1 MDGKVLLFTMGV
13 HCETKKMQKKKID
26 FSLKYVITLLSII
39 SGGIKGIFVSLQ
51 NAFNMNQ
58 DAFGLVKE

>member
-1 MDGKVLLFTMGV
+1 MKQ
-13 HCETKKMQKKKID
+13 KKCKKID
-26 FSLKYVITLLSII
+26 FSLKYVATLLFII
-39 SGGIKGIFVSLQ
+39 SGGIKGIFVPLQ

>member
-1 MDGKVLLFTMGV
+1 
-13 HCETKKMQKKKID
+13 MQKKID

-39 SGGIKGIFVSLQ
+39 SGGIKGIFVPQQ

>member
-1 MDGKVLLFTMGV
+1 MVKYYYLQWAYVV
-13 HCETKKMQKKKID
+13 KQKKCKKNR

-39 SGGIKGIFVSLQ
+39 SGGIKGIFVPQQ

>member
-13 HCETKKMQKKKID
+13 HCETKKMQKKID

-39 SGGIKGIFVSLQ
+39 SGGIKGIFVPLQ

>member
-1 MDGKVLLFTMGV
+1 MVKYYYLQWAYIVKQ
-13 HCETKKMQKKKID
+13 KKCKKID
-26 FSLKYVITLLSII
+26 FSLKYVVTLLFII
-39 SGGIKGIFVSLQ
+39 SGGIKGIFVPLQ

>member
-1 MDGKVLLFTMGV
+1 MVKYYYLQWAYIAKQ
-13 HCETKKMQKKKID
+13 KKCKKKID

-39 SGGIKGIFVSLQ
+39 SGGIKGIFVPQQ
-51 NAFNMNQ
+51 NDFNMNQ